1 MRPSNTSPRP
11 HLAAPTAGAPSGGC
25 GGKARA
31 ATPPPLA
38 NLGPNYGGF
47 DLRPLKIPR
56 NPALNRTGPSYLS
69 DSCWPTGPTLG
80 YLQVLE
86 LSRDGICLF
95 LFISNFLR
103 NKRLAFLIINLPL
116 EVRYRKFSIRR
127 NNTPHSYS
135 CFESGAQ
142 TSIVP
147 RWDSRRPQ
155 HNAGVP
161 GMPSDGRGDVM

>member
-1 MRPSNTSPRP
+1 VRALAVP
-11 HLAAPTAGAPSGGC
+11 H
-25 GGKARA
+25 ARIF
-31 ATPPPLA
+31 T
-38 NLGPNYGGF
+38 
-47 DLRPLKIPR
+47 
-56 NPALNRTGPSYLS
+56 
-69 DSCWPTGPTLG
+69 

-127 NNTPHSYS
+127 NNAPHSHS

-142 TSIVP
+142 TRIVP

-155 HNAGVP
+155 HDAGVP
-161 GMPSDGRGDVM
+161 GMPSDGRGDVR